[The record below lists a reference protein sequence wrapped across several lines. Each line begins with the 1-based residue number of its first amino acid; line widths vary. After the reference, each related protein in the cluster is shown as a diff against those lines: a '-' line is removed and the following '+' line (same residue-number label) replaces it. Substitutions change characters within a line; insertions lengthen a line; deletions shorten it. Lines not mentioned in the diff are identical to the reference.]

1 MESWSYLMSATTI
14 TFYGQNEQKD
24 VYFRLWREPGEG
36 HEARGYGN
44 VRRKG

>member
-24 VYFRLWREPGEG
+24 VYFRLWREPGEW
-36 HEARGYGN
+36 HEARG
-44 VRRKG
+44 KTSLLFAP